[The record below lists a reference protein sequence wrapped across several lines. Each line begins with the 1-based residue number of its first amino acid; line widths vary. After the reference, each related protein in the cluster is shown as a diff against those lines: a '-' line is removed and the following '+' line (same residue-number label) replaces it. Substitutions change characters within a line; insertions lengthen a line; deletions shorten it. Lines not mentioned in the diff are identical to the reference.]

1 MNVYLHHAA
10 LWTNNLER
18 LKLFYIKYLNASGN
32 ELYHNRQTGLKSY
45 FLTFQGG
52 SKLEIM
58 EKESIPEN
66 RNDVTDKQHLGLIHL
81 AFAVDSPEEVDRLA
95 ILFKKEGIAVL
106 RGPRV
111 TGDGYYEFEALDCDG
126 NRIEIVYQ
134 TGV

>member
-1 MNVYLHHAA
+1 MYFHHAA
-10 LWTNNLER
+10 IWTQNLER
-18 LKLFYIKYLNASGN
+18 LKYFYIKYLNASGN
-32 ELYHNRQTGLKSY
+32 ELYHNKQTGFKSY

-58 EKESIPEN
+58 QKDGIPEN

-81 AFAVDSPEEVDRLA
+81 AFAVDSRDEVDRLA
-95 ILFKKEGIAVL
+95 MLFKKDGIAVL

-126 NRIEIVYQ
+126 NRIEIVY
-134 TGV
+134 